1 MQIRPENEINR
12 NVIKPFRWTNHQM
25 TGRRKLLN
33 SAHPMVVHQ
42 HTTTEGVKF
51 TDKLN
56 HGKSSIERT
65 KNTQSEKTVFLYL
78 LLDLYQT
85 YLLST
90 LKLFSQ
96 ALPKNIVLSS
106 ETSKLS
112 QKNVSPFLRTS
123 ENYRIIECFGLGGTL
138 KIIEL
143 SPLPHV

>member
-65 KNTQSEKTVFLYL
+65 KNTQSEKNRLP
-78 LLDLYQT
+78 
-85 YLLST
+85 LST
-90 LKLFSQ
+90 TRLISDLPTEHTQVFSQ

-123 ENYRIIECFGLGGTL
+123 ENHRIIECFGLGGTL